1 MFAIDVNE
9 WQLPDLLAE
18 RRAQRL
24 AQLDTRALCDVPTP
38 DWTKKSA

>member
-9 WQLPDLLAE
+9 WQLPNLLAE

-24 AQLDTRALCDVPTP
+24 AQLDGNQTSCEVPSL
-38 DWTKKSA
+38 DARKSA